1 MVGVNNRNLST
12 FQIDL
17 SFAERV
23 IPQMPAHILK
33 VAESGIKTAED
44 AARMRFAGAQALLVG
59 ESLMRVENPAALL
72 QAFRGR

>member
-1 MVGVNNRNLST
+1 
-12 FQIDL
+12 
-17 SFAERV
+17 
-23 IPQMPAHILK
+23 MPAHILK

-44 AARMRFAGAQALLVG
+44 AARMRSAGAQALLVG